1 MAAKKPQRIDALTL
15 DQALELSRIAT
26 PVGEF
31 IHETAPTRY
40 RTAIVSTVL
49 TPDSTV
55 SVEHSMLCHDGDI
68 TYTLCTTA
76 AGHRTG
82 TYHFFTDNCG
92 RQYRRSPASDV
103 RVRDAYAR
111 ARVAWQARCKDAEIS
126 SGNDRVLEWLD
137 DALLRG

>member
-1 MAAKKPQRIDALTL
+1 MAAKKPQRSDGLTL

-40 RTAIVSTVL
+40 RTSIVSTVL
-49 TPDSTV
+49 TPDSTM
-55 SVEHSMLCHDGDI
+55 SIEHSMLCHDGDI

-82 TYHFFTDNCG
+82 AYHFFTDMRG
-92 RQYRRSPASDV
+92 RHYHGSPTSDV
-103 RVRDAYAR
+103 RVRDAYEHAK
-111 ARVAWQARCKDAEIS
+111 AAWQARCKDAEIS
-126 SGNDRVLEWLD
+126 SGNDKVLEWLD